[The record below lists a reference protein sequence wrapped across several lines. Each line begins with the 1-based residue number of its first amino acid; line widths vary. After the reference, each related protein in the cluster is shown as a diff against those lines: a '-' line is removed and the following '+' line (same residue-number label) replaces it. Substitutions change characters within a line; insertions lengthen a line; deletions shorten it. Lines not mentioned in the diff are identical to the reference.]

1 MKHLMRT
8 IVVALLMLL
17 AAGVT
22 FYVTQMRSRP
32 DLAPWH
38 TAALQAEYSTATAR
52 GIQDL
57 DAYRKLEGDLFR
69 QLKDQ
74 VYLQTQ
80 TNPQLRWNRFQQG
93 SWSNPDR
100 FSVNWNR
107 TFELTTD
114 RPTAGFLMLHGLSD
128 SPYSMRALAQ
138 RLHRE
143 GAWVVGLRLPG
154 HGTAPAGLTHVDWK
168 DWRSAVRLAAR
179 HLAAAVGP
187 DQPLYLVGYSNG
199 AALALEYAVSA
210 IEGEDLPRPA
220 GLLLLSPAVAVTPA
234 AVLARWQLLLSRLP
248 GLEKLAWLS
257 IQPEYDPYKYNSFA
271 VNAGFQIYRLTNALA
286 RRIQRLDSGSGV
298 AGFPPVLVFQ
308 SVLDATIPPQ
318 AVVDALLSR
327 LTPNNHRLVLFD
339 VNRRADT
346 AALFTA
352 DPRGDIKALLARTLP
367 FELTVVTNQSA
378 ESPALAARHK
388 SAEQTDVVEVQ
399 LGLTW
404 PLGIYSLSHVAIPF
418 PPDDPLYG
426 RGNRSAT
433 EEGLTLGNV
442 ELRGERA
449 VLQIPIGDLM
459 RLRYNPFFAY
469 MEQQVLERYVAVEAP
484 AAAQPAQSRRRALTG
499 PDSASEGGRSRSKKD
514 DR

>member
-8 IVVALLMLL
+8 IAVALLLVM

-22 FYVTQMRSRP
+22 FYITHMRNRP

-38 TAALQAEYSTATAR
+38 TAALQAEYSPATAR

-57 DAYRKLEGDLFR
+57 DAYRKLEDGLFR

-74 VYLQTQ
+74 VYRQTQ
-80 TNPQLRWNRFQQG
+80 TDPPLRWNRFQQG
-93 SWSNPDR
+93 SWSDPDR

-107 TFELTTD
+107 TFELTAD

-168 DWRSAVRLAAR
+168 DWRNAVRLAAR

-210 IEGEDLPRPA
+210 IEGEDQPRPA

-298 AGFPPVLVFQ
+298 AGFTPVLVFQ

-318 AVVDALLSR
+318 AVVDALLAR
-327 LTPNNHRLVLFD
+327 LAPNNHRLVLFD
-339 VNRRADT
+339 VNRKADT

-352 DPRGDIKALLARTLP
+352 DPQGDIDALFNRRLP
-367 FELTVVTNQSA
+367 FDLTVVTNRTSQ
-378 ESPALAARHK
+378 SPAMEARHQ
-388 SAEQTDVVEVQ
+388 AALQTTISETPLE
-399 LGLTW
+399 LGW
-404 PLGIYSLSHVAIPF
+404 PPGIYSLSHVAIPF
-418 PPDDPLYG
+418 PPDDPIYG
-426 RGNRSAT
+426 RGDQSIKAR
-433 EEGLTLGNV
+433 GLTLGTV

-449 VLQIPIGDLM
+449 VLQIPIGDIM
-459 RLRYNPFFAY
+459 RLRYNPFFGY
-469 MEQQVLERYVAVEAP
+469 MEQQVLERYFALSRPVAQLAP
-484 AAAQPAQSRRRALTG
+484 ARGRTTIRPGTVS
-499 PDSASEGGRSRSKKD
+499 DGGRVAP
-514 DR
+514 